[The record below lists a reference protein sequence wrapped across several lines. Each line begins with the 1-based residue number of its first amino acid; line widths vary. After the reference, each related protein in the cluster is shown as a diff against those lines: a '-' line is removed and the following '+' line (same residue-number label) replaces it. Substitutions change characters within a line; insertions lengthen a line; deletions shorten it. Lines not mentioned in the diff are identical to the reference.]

1 MRLCYPVF
9 LTQTRFHMQFN
20 LYIFNQPFRTTLA
33 LTSVVVGI
41 FWLFQ
46 TIGILELLVNRGAA
60 VGDFLL
66 MSIASMPLWLMIAI
80 PISGFIAVN
89 WVFNRILADRELLV
103 MQSIGL
109 SPFQLAKAPIALGI
123 MLTAFLVFNS
133 VYLLPTSFGA
143 YKDLQFKLRNGV
155 PTILLRDRVFIEVV
169 DDLTMFIGARD
180 NNDVMRDI
188 FIHDARIQDRIITI
202 TAEAG
207 EFIDRNGTPTLVLQN
222 GERSERNAEGQSSA
236 VLLFDSHSVTI
247 TRTANQ
253 PTKRST
259 IDINEDTIGN
269 LLSPDNAP
277 SAQYYLQ
284 RNAEGHYRIAS
295 PFLGLGLV
303 LLSAAII
310 LRGQIRRDLWGRRA
324 STNVL
329 ACVSVIIMV
338 VISRGLA
345 TNNANLWPLLHLSVL
360 IPIILGVWFLRPGN
374 ISRKPPIANKGIA

>member
-1 MRLCYPVF
+1 
-9 LTQTRFHMQFN
+9 MQLN
-20 LYIFNQPFRTTLA
+20 LYIFNQLFRTTLA
-33 LTSVVVGI
+33 LTSVLVGI
-41 FWLFQ
+41 IWLFQ
-46 TIGILELLVNRGAA
+46 TIRILELLVNRGAA

-109 SPFQLAKAPIALGI
+109 SPLQLAKAPIALGLF
-123 MLTAFLVFNS
+123 LTAFLVFNS
-133 VYLLPTSFGA
+133 VYLLPTSFGV
-143 YKDLQFKLRNGV
+143 YKDLQFKLRNGI
-155 PTILLRDRVFIEVV
+155 PTILLRESVFIEVV
-169 DDLTMFIGARD
+169 DGMTMFIGARD

-188 FIHDARIQDRIITI
+188 FIHDARIEDRIITM

-222 GERSERNAEGQSSA
+222 GERSERNAEGQSGA

-247 TRTANQ
+247 TRTTNQ
-253 PTKRST
+253 PTKRSS

-269 LLSPDNAP
+269 LLLPETALSPR
-277 SAQYYLQ
+277 YYLQ
-284 RNAEGHYRIAS
+284 RHAEGHYRIVS
-295 PFLGLGLV
+295 PFLGIGLV
-303 LLSAAII
+303 LLSTAII

-324 STNVL
+324 STNIL
-329 ACVSVIIMV
+329 ACVLVIITV
-338 VISRGLA
+338 VISRGLI

-360 IPIILGVWFLRPGN
+360 SPIMFSIWLLRSSNSAKRVSRVKEGV
-374 ISRKPPIANKGIA
+374 A

>member
-1 MRLCYPVF
+1 
-9 LTQTRFHMQFN
+9 MQFN
-20 LYIFNQPFRTTLA
+20 LYIFNQLFRTTLA
-33 LTSVVVGI
+33 LTSVLVGI
-41 FWLFQ
+41 IWLFQ
-46 TIGILELLVNRGAA
+46 TIRILELLVNRGAA

-80 PISGFIAVN
+80 PISGFISVN

-109 SPFQLAKAPIALGI
+109 SPLQLAKAPIALGI
-123 MLTAFLVFNS
+123 MLTAFLAFNS

-222 GERSERNAEGQSSA
+222 GERSERNAEGQSGA
-236 VLLFDSHSVTI
+236 ILLFDSHSVTI

-269 LLSPDNAP
+269 LLSPDTTP
-277 SAQYYLQ
+277 SPEYYLQ

-324 STNVL
+324 ITNVL

-338 VISRGLA
+338 VISRGLV

-360 IPIILGVWFLRPGN
+360 IPIILGMWFLYAGN
-374 ISRKPPIANKGIA
+374 TSKKPPIANKGIA